1 MGLFSFGSSSSRQ
14 SANTFVDPTQQ
25 PFRQDIMSQAQ
36 NLNAQGLPDT
46 QVASLNQNQM
56 AGLSGQAGLGSQ
68 QIGAGQNVMN
78 QGLGLMGGSTSALNF
93 ANNALAS
100 NQTAYGIGSGVT
112 GGLSAA
118 GNTATANAAVNRGF
132 DQNNLSR
139 YINNDLLNAQ
149 IDAAT
154 RDVGRVLNEQTL
166 TGIGSAAAGTGNS
179 GSSRAGI
186 MEGVAVRGAGE
197 MVGDIAAGLRGQA
210 YNNALN
216 IEAQRAAQNAGF
228 GQQANI
234 FNAGQTNRMFAG
246 GMNLGMNAF
255 NQNLRNQQFAGALAN
270 QIGMGGVRNV
280 MAGGDV
286 AGAGVDNLMGSGNFM
301 FDYDQSLLD
310 ANRANQMN
318 PFAGLEFYRDMVGDP
333 TVLSKSKGKSRST
346 SFSF

>member
-1 MGLFSFGSSSSRQ
+1 
-14 SANTFVDPTQQ
+14 
-25 PFRQDIMSQAQ
+25 
-36 NLNAQGLPDT
+36 
-46 QVASLNQNQM
+46 
-56 AGLSGQAGLGSQ
+56 
-68 QIGAGQNVMN
+68 
-78 QGLGLMGGSTSALNF
+78 
-93 ANNALAS
+93 
-100 NQTAYGIGSGVT
+100 
-112 GGLSAA
+112 
-118 GNTATANAAVNRGF
+118 
-132 DQNNLSR
+132 
-139 YINNDLLNAQ
+139 
-149 IDAAT
+149 
-154 RDVGRVLNEQTL
+154 
-166 TGIGSAAAGTGNS
+166 SAAAGTGNS

-210 YNNALN
+210 YDRALS

-270 QIGMGGVRNV
+270 QVGMGGVRNV

-301 FDYDQSLLD
+301 FDYNQSLLD